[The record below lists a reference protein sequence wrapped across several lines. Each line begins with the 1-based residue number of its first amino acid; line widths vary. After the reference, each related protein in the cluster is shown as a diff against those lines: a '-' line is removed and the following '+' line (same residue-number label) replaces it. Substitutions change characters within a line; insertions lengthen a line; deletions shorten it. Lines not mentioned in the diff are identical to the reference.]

1 MEKKMKVILLMM
13 TALTFSGCK
22 LVPDGSIAWENQS
35 AENVVT
41 ENNHAAGVLVNDT
54 VYIDADISGT
64 DKTDWKEYTAALR
77 KIDEEE
83 ALKIS
88 GILLGEKSR
97 LKSEN
102 ENSET
107 KDGTSVYYYESEDS
121 KDNLI
126 ISSGKVYL
134 NTSKSKQLQ
143 YPSFFMP
150 SGELLDEKEMK
161 ERFPLDTLEGLD
173 RENVIAQFK
182 EICSEIN
189 LDISDN
195 IKLYAI
201 DKDSANKI
209 RDEEEWVS
217 LDKNDNKTPDWT
229 QEDEVYLII
238 APLQL
243 NGTELP
249 IKNTSSQ
256 TGYSYTSVVYS
267 VIGRDGVCLF
277 NATGLY
283 QMDDE
288 KAVADVHTV
297 NDVMDYLATNYSYL
311 TEMNQS
317 ITVTDI
323 KLQYIARY
331 YISDNEYKIIPTW
344 VCTKETKVTGSKE
357 GENVE
362 RTRTDYLYIDAQNMT
377 SFSG

>member
-1 MEKKMKVILLMM
+1 MKKKMKVILLMM

-64 DKTDWKEYTAALR
+64 DKTDWKEYTADLR

-97 LKSEN
+97 LKSEH

-107 KDGTSVYYYESEDS
+107 KDGTNVYYYESEDS

-134 NTSKSKQLQ
+134 STSKSKQLQ

-161 ERFPLDTLEGLD
+161 ERFPMDTLEGLD
-173 RENVIAQFK
+173 RENVVAQFK
-182 EICSEIN
+182 EICSNIN

-209 RDEEEWVS
+209 REEEEWVS

-229 QEDEVYLII
+229 QEDEAYLII

-243 NGTELP
+243 NGAELP

-283 QMDDE
+283 QVDDE

-344 VCTKETKVTGSKE
+344 VCTKETKVTDSKE